1 MVARVL
7 EFNVSPDRID
17 DLNAK
22 LDNEVL
28 PILRG
33 QTGFV
38 DALCLH
44 SKDEAGRVTG
54 ISIWRT
60 ESDLAAYERDAAPRI
75 AQSLGPLLTEN
86 PRTSHCSVDLS
97 TFHNIAATQKA
108 A

>member
-7 EFNVSPDRID
+7 EFNVSPDRIN

-28 PILRG
+28 PTLRN

-38 DALCLH
+38 DAVCLH
-44 SKDEAGRVTG
+44 SKDEPGRVVG

-60 ESDLAAYERDAAPRI
+60 ESDLEGYERDAAPRV
-75 AQSLGPLLTEN
+75 AQSLGPLLTGA
-86 PRTSHCSVDLS
+86 PRQSHYSVDLS

>member
-7 EFNVSPDRID
+7 EFNVSPDRIN

-28 PILRG
+28 PILRS

-38 DALCLH
+38 DGLCLH
-44 SKDEAGRVTG
+44 SKEEAGRVLG
-54 ISIWRT
+54 ISLWRT
-60 ESDLAAYERDAAPRI
+60 ESDLEGYERDAAPRI
-75 AQSLGPLLTEN
+75 AQSLGTILTGA
-86 PRTSHCSVDLS
+86 PRSSHYSVDVS
-97 TFHNIAATQKA
+97 TFHNITATQKA